1 MAQKDGENVN
11 PHKIVELTMKLIY
24 VVDPMCSWCW
34 AFKPQL
40 AEFLKK
46 HPELDLQLI
55 LGGLAP
61 DSNAPMP
68 AAQRAQIEQIWHQ
81 IAQQTG
87 AEFNHQFWRE
97 NTPRRS
103 TYPACRAV
111 IAAQLINDGLGLEM
125 LSAIQQAYYVKALNP
140 SDTEVLVEL
149 ARELGIDPEAF
160 ERALTSNE
168 IQQEFEKHL
177 QTARNLGVSGFPAL
191 ILQHEGRYHPLA
203 LGYSEAARI
212 EARLQQAIQA

>member
-1 MAQKDGENVN
+1 
-11 PHKIVELTMKLIY
+11 MKLIY

-34 AFKPQL
+34 AFKPEL
-40 AEFLKK
+40 AQFLKQ
-46 HPELDLQLI
+46 HPELNLQLI

-68 AAQRAQIEQIWHQ
+68 AAQQAQIEQIWYQ

-87 AEFNHQFWRE
+87 VEFNHQFWRE
-97 NTPRRS
+97 NSPRRS

-111 IAAQLINDGLGLEM
+111 IAAELINGLGLEM
-125 LSAIQQAYYVKALNP
+125 LSAIQQAYYLNAQNP

-160 ERALTSNE
+160 ERALSSNE
-168 IQQEFEKHL
+168 IQQEFDKHL
-177 QTARNLGVSGFPAL
+177 QHARSLGVSGFPAL
-191 ILQHEGRYHPLA
+191 VVQLEGRYHPLA

-212 EARLQQAIQA
+212 ENRWQQIIQSEETLKNI